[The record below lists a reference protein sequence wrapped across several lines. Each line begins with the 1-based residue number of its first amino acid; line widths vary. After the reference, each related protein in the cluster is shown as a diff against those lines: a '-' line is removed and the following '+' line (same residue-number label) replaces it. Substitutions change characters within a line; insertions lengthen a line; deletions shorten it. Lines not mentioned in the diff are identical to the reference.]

1 MEIKNARVRI
11 RKSSSLSPPLT
22 PSLDRPK
29 ARSIRRS
36 QGRPE
41 PLPQMGSSRI
51 TAGTQRVE
59 KAKLSS
65 FASPHN
71 PSYIPLSSLDYGM
84 TLLKLS
90 FPRI

>member
-1 MEIKNARVRI
+1 MEIKSAKVCI
-11 RKSSSLSPPLT
+11 CKLSSLSLPSPP
-22 PSLDRPK
+22 LDRPK

-41 PLPQMGSSRI
+41 PLSQMGSSRV
-51 TAGTQRVE
+51 TAGAQRVE

-90 FPRI
+90 LPRI